1 MDAISQKSVTAG
13 ELEGQKTWKISS
25 PQKKRILL
33 LDDDPAIRQVLLR
46 LLAQEEYSV
55 SAAADGVEALE
66 FAATAK
72 YDLVLLDLNV
82 PDENGRKAFD
92 QITAENPELPV
103 IVITARP
110 SQFLLAVAAGIRVL
124 LEKPLDFVK
133 LFNTIRDLLEESPEH
148 QPKGLLEVP
157 MNLGHI
163 PPHIA
168 LAMHGCHRSAQ

>member
-1 MDAISQKSVTAG
+1 MDAIPGKPVTTVKT
-13 ELEGQKTWKISS
+13 EEQKTWKISS

-55 SAAADGVEALE
+55 SSAADGTEALE
-66 FAATAK
+66 LVAAAK
-72 YDLVLLDLNV
+72 YDLVLLDLNA
-82 PDENGRKAFD
+82 PDENGRKAFN

-110 SQFLLAVAAGIRVL
+110 SQFFLALAAGIGVL

-133 LFNTIRDLLEESPEH
+133 LFDTIRDLLEESPER
-148 QPKGLLEVP
+148 QLKGLLAVP
-157 MNLGHI
+157 MSLGHI
-163 PPHIA
+163 PS
-168 LAMHGCHRSAQ
+168 HGTRGMDDCNRNTR